1 MFKTK
6 QMKATIQAYKRVF
19 DSEDGKL
26 ILNDLMKSCHF
37 MQSTYDK
44 DPYETHFNEG
54 ARSVIVRILKTQNT
68 SMDKVNELIRR
79 LETEGEQ
86 YED

>member
-1 MFKTK
+1 
-6 QMKATIQAYKRVF
+6 MKATILAYQRVF

-26 ILNDLMKSCHF
+26 VLKDLMKSCNM

-54 ARSVIVRILKTQNT
+54 ARSVVVRILKTTNT
-68 SMDKVNELIRR
+68 SIEKLNEMLAK
-79 LETEGEQ
+79 LEMEEQ
-86 YED
+86 NE